1 MEHVSA
7 FLLNLSISLSLALV
21 LGVLAKRIRLS
32 PIIGYLL
39 AGIALGP
46 HTPGFVADAKMA
58 NDFAEVGIILLMFGV
73 GLHFNF
79 SDLLAVRKIAIPGSI
94 GQILVAWVLG
104 MLLGLLLGMEPAA
117 SLVIGLAV
125 SVASTVVLVRVLVD
139 NDLLESEQGHIAVGW
154 LILQDIFTVFVLVI
168 LPVTASI
175 RLPSEAGMGSLL
187 SPIAWAFLRFAGLAL
202 LLTLVGR
209 KVIPKLLYIV
219 ARTRSRELFTLAIL
233 SIAFAIATGSAALFG
248 VSMALGA
255 FLAGIV
261 VGQTEVSHQA
271 AADALPMRDAF
282 AVLFFVSMGMLF
294 DPHAISQTPLL
305 LLGFLGIILFATP
318 LTAFLIVWAL
328 RYSVRTALTVATALT
343 QIGEFSFLLA
353 NEAMG
358 LGVLSGNEQSVLVTC
373 ALITI
378 ALNPILFRALNP
390 LENWL
395 RSKERIWRFLSQRS
409 ASKGVQINL
418 AEQARFS
425 LQAQTP
431 GIGPKAIIVG
441 YGPVGRTAS
450 RILKDFDF
458 SIVIIDLNLDTIRNL
473 AESGQAAIYGDAGRQ
488 DILKAAGIKTADY
501 LLVTV
506 PDALTRTAVVLTARE
521 LNPQVHVFA
530 RARYLEERAWLD
542 EIGATDVCIEEAET
556 AIGLAIQLLRV
567 VGAEG
572 GRIQK
577 EIDKIR
583 AELGISKQK
592 PQKPQL

>member
-1 MEHVSA
+1 MGHVSL

-21 LGVLAKRIRLS
+21 LGVLAKRLRLS
-32 PIIGYLL
+32 PLIGYLL
-39 AGIALGP
+39 TGIALGP

-79 SDLLAVRKIAIPGSI
+79 SDLLSVKKIAIPGSI
-94 GQILVAWVLG
+94 GQILVAWILG
-104 MLLGLLLGMEPAA
+104 MMVAQLFGMELAA

-125 SVASTVVLVRVLVD
+125 SVASTVVLVRVLGD
-139 NDLLESEQGHIAVGW
+139 NALLQSEQGHIAVGW

-175 RLPSEAGMGSLL
+175 RLPSEASPGSLL

-202 LLTLVGR
+202 LLNLVGR
-209 KVIPKLLYIV
+209 KAIPKLLYIV

-294 DPHAISQTPLL
+294 NPHAISQTPLL

-328 RYSVRTALTVATALT
+328 HYSVRTALTVATALT

-373 ALITI
+373 ALISI
-378 ALNPILFRALNP
+378 ALNPLLFRALNP

-395 RSKERIWRFLSQRS
+395 RSKEKIWRFLSRRS
-409 ASKGVQINL
+409 ESKGSQLNL
-418 AEQARFS
+418 AV
-425 LQAQTP
+425 QAQTP
-431 GIGPKAIIVG
+431 GTGVKAVIVG

-450 RILKDFDF
+450 RILKDFGF
-458 SIVIIDLNLDTIRNL
+458 PLVIIDLNLDTVRNL
-473 AESGQAAIYGDAGRQ
+473 AESGQAAIYGDASRK

-501 LLVTV
+501 LLVTI

-530 RARYLEERAWLD
+530 RARYLEERSWLD

-572 GRIQK
+572 SRIQK

-583 AELGISKQK
+583 AELGISRQK
-592 PQKPQL
+592 RQKSQL